1 MTAAKR
7 KMEMRLEYSFMSL
20 HQFMESNF
28 FFENATHYKNQ
39 QYAKPTYDL
48 TASVLK

>member
-28 FFENATHYKNQ
+28 FLKTLHIIKISSMLNQ
-39 QYAKPTYDL
+39 LMT
-48 TASVLK
+48 